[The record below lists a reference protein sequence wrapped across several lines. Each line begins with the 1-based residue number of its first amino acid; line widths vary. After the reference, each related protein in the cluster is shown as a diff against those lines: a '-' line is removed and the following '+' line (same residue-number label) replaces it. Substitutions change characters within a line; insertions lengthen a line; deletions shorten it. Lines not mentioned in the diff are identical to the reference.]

1 MTSVF
6 KGVLDVHDALY
17 TTLSRL
23 TRSGWRSNPAMRTLL
38 GDYAR
43 YHYVLVG
50 AGACLVLLFAAL
62 AIVFWR
68 RVRTLPKASVRAW
81 SFEKKTYF
89 SFAVLS
95 SAVAALIALLVVAN
109 ATNAAAPL
117 HGFALLVDSA
127 TTPNRSLHHVFYH
140 WLQSGDGHVPAGIEK
155 KIHERIVFQTVH
167 IVEFGLLLAES
178 VALSVIL
185 FRYLIRTSRASASRL
200 RFKERTYVV
209 AGGALVAVSLVSMLI
224 VVANLQG
231 ALAPITIT
239 LFRV

>member
-1 MTSVF
+1 MASVF

-17 TTLSRL
+17 TTLNRL
-23 TRSGWRSNPAMRTLL
+23 TRSGWRSNPAMKTLL

-62 AIVFWR
+62 SIVFWR
-68 RVRTLPKASVRAW
+68 HFRTMPEAGIRTW

-89 SFAVLS
+89 SFGILS
-95 SAVAALIALLVVAN
+95 GGVALVIALVVVAN
-109 ATNAAAPL
+109 ATNALDPL
-117 HGFALLVDSA
+117 HGFALLVGSA
-127 TTPNRSLHHVFYH
+127 TTPNRSLHHAFYH
-140 WLQSGDGHVPAGIEK
+140 WLQSGDGHMPSSIQK
-155 KIHERIVFQTVH
+155 KVHERIVFQTVH
-167 IVEFGLLLAES
+167 VVEFGLLMAES

-185 FRYLIRTSRASASRL
+185 FRYLIRKSRTSASRM
-200 RFKERTYVV
+200 RFRERTYV
-209 AGGALVAVSLVSMLI
+209 ATGSALVAVSLLSMLI

-239 LFRV
+239 LLRV